1 MAIKD
6 GRDYLYLIWKC
17 ALNRR
22 QYIVGQLTKN
32 GHYEF
37 QYCEEIEDALKA
49 GFTPLHEATNPH
61 DSNAICVI
69 NEGNEL
75 LGYVP
80 RYYAGAFVK
89 FITEG
94 RIEEC
99 HVTNVEKADCCD
111 ECIGIQIKIAGVKR

>member
-37 QYCEEIEDALKA
+37 QYCEKIEDALKA
-49 GFTPLHEATNPH
+49 GFIPLHEATNPH

-69 NEGNEL
+69 NEGAFRICSKIL
-75 LGYVP
+75 CGCFCKI
-80 RYYAGAFVK
+80 YY
-89 FITEG
+89 G
-94 RIEEC
+94 RQ
-99 HVTNVEKADCCD
+99 D
-111 ECIGIQIKIAGVKR
+111 